1 MEFLLLAH
9 ISAGIVA
16 LLSATLA
23 LCSGKGGKL
32 HRLSGAIYFW
42 AMSAIFI
49 TAIPMAIITGN
60 IFLFLIAIFSFYLA
74 FAGRRFAKNRKG
86 IATIIDWV
94 AIGLVL
100 ISGIAMWILAVIYF
114 LAQNY
119 QYITLGVFGFIALA
133 VGYQDYMRYKNR
145 TVIGKRRIAGH
156 LTHMMGGT
164 IAVVTAVLVVNVSME
179 PTWLWWILPTLVITP
194 IIFWWNI
201 KTLDRK
207 N

>member
-1 MEFLLLAH
+1 MELLLAVH
-9 ISAGIVA
+9 ITAGIVA

-23 LCSGKGGKL
+23 LCSGKGEKL
-32 HRLSGAIYFW
+32 HRLSDTIYFW
-42 AMSAIFI
+42 AISAIFT

-60 IFLFLIAIFSFYLA
+60 TFLFLIAIFSFYLA
-74 FAGRRFAKNRKG
+74 FAGRQFAKNRKG
-86 IATIIDWV
+86 IASNIDWV

-100 ISGIAMWILAVIYF
+100 ISGIGMWMLAINYF
-114 LAQNY
+114 LTHNS
-119 QYITLGVFGFIALA
+119 QYITLALFGFIALA

-145 TVIGKRRIAGH
+145 TVIGKSRIAGH

-164 IAVVTAVLVVNVSME
+164 IAVVTAVLVVNVSIE
-179 PTWLWWILPTLVITP
+179 PVWLWWILPTLVITP

-201 KTLDRK
+201 KTLRSE